1 MGFRARKKRR
11 EITCDDRKTYLIYA
25 ISLVFIPLSY
35 EDSNGRRFS
44 LSTFDSNLRIL
55 RPRTLFYSILCRML
69 TCKERLLLLVMYSGY
84 CNSGYSVLSWFN
96 KVDSLTTDSIR
107 ADSCKRANILVNR
120 PAWDRL
126 ACFQEFD
133 RSRFW
138 FLLSCREQGQKE
150 SLHHP
155 SYCTGEKK
163 NL

>member
-1 MGFRARKKRR
+1 MHSSSFSSFSYESSLELNLSLIKTQLTILFLLPLSWAFERRR

-84 CNSGYSVLSWFN
+84 CNSGYSVLS
-96 KVDSLTTDSIR
+96 
-107 ADSCKRANILVNR
+107 
-120 PAWDRL
+120 
-126 ACFQEFD
+126 
-133 RSRFW
+133 
-138 FLLSCREQGQKE
+138 
-150 SLHHP
+150 
-155 SYCTGEKK
+155 
-163 NL
+163 